1 MSLKLL
7 LFILLVLIC
16 GCNSIGGKPA
26 GEQVPRMS
34 IEDLKARLGS
44 TDLIVLDVRQPGDW
58 FAGKTKIAG
67 AIREDP
73 GKFDRWR
80 GKYPKDK
87 TLVLYCA

>member
-1 MSLKLL
+1 MSLKWL
-7 LFILLVLIC
+7 LFMLLFLVG
-16 GCNSIGGKPA
+16 GCDSIGGKHA

-44 TDLIVLDVRQPGDW
+44 PDLIILDVRLPGDW
-58 FAGKTKIAG
+58 SASKTKIAG